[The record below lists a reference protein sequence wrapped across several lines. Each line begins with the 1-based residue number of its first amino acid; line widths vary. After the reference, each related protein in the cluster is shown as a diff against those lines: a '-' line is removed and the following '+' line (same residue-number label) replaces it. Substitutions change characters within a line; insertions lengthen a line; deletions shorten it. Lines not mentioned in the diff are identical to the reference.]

1 MVQSLGQFDQCQ
13 IRLRL
18 EQLLQS
24 LGVWTQRV
32 VTPFCPLG
40 RKNRYGNHA
49 SRQRPNDA
57 ENSSRAS
64 KVERKDQRFSP
75 ALRAEPHNR
84 YEVALSLDNHRC
96 AYGSNEAKKLH
107 FWPGPFQ
114 PCPCDTLAE
123 KCLGDLNDDRTFHD
137 VRRAGLDIRDIL
149 LDPFARDFQ
158 AFVGACLVRANRH

>member
-1 MVQSLGQFDQCQ
+1 MD
-13 IRLRL
+13 
-18 EQLLQS
+18 
-24 LGVWTQRV
+24 
-32 VTPFCPLG
+32 P
-40 RKNRYGNHA
+40 A
-49 SRQRPNDA
+49 SRDDILSTEKEKSLWQPCFTAAPERRREFEP
-57 ENSSRAS
+57 SFP

-107 FWPGPFQ
+107 LWPGPFQ